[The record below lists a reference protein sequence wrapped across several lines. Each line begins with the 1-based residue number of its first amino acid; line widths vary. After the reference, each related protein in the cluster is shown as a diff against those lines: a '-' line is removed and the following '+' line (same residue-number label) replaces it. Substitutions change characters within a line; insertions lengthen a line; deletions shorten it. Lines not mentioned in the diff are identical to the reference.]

1 MNFWRMEL
9 VQYTIDLNKKM
20 MLRFLRKYLILVL
33 LFGLLT
39 GGVTAAAIAKFHQ
52 TEYSSSGVL
61 SQNDNNYAIIS
72 SYQQFVTSSK
82 FTTVLDKTVDNGK
95 WKHLAQKRDYQISIS
110 TSGDTNTPFFY
121 INVVHT
127 NKAYAQ
133 YLATVAVKLFMTNIV
148 KYLSGAN
155 ISIISPVT
163 QAKRI
168 GSSNILIKYA
178 FVGAGAGMIVALL
191 YALFDMFLF
200 GKVPDK
206 DYIEDIYQIKMLGSL
221 NRSK

>member
-1 MNFWRMEL
+1 M
-9 VQYTIDLNKKM
+9 
-20 MLRFLRKYLILVL
+20 
-33 LFGLLT
+33 
-39 GGVTAAAIAKFHQ
+39 
-52 TEYSSSGVL
+52 
-61 SQNDNNYAIIS
+61 
-72 SYQQFVTSSK
+72 
-82 FTTVLDKTVDNGK
+82 
-95 WKHLAQKRDYQISIS
+95 AQKRDYQISIS

>member
-1 MNFWRMEL
+1 M
-9 VQYTIDLNKKM
+9 QYTIDLNKKM

-155 ISIISPVT
+155 ITIISPVT

>member
-1 MNFWRMEL
+1 M
-9 VQYTIDLNKKM
+9 QYTIDLNKKM

-206 DYIEDIYQIKMLGSL
+206 DYMEDIYQIKMLGSL

>member
-1 MNFWRMEL
+1 M
-9 VQYTIDLNKKM
+9 QYIIDLNKKM

>member
-1 MNFWRMEL
+1 M
-9 VQYTIDLNKKM
+9 QYTIDLNKKM

>member
-1 MNFWRMEL
+1 MEL

-72 SYQQFVTSSK
+72 SYQQFVTSRK

>member
-1 MNFWRMEL
+1 M
-9 VQYTIDLNKKM
+9 QYTIDLNKKM

-163 QAKRI
+163 RA
-168 GSSNILIKYA
+168 
-178 FVGAGAGMIVALL
+178 
-191 YALFDMFLF
+191 
-200 GKVPDK
+200 
-206 DYIEDIYQIKMLGSL
+206 
-221 NRSK
+221 